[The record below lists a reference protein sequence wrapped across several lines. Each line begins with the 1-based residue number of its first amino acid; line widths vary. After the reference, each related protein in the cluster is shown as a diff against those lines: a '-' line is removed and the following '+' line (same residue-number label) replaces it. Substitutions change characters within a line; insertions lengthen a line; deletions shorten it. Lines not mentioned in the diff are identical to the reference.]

1 MLPLRRSTAGAEGV
15 EIRYLNLGLMRYV
28 VWVATAFLLAG
39 CSGAGTSATGGS
51 AATPPGEI
59 HACPMVA
66 YVAKLLAPLPGA
78 TNVPTTIG
86 NIEVGNSLGTSPIV
100 VTLTATGG
108 TAIVQS
114 DIPVPSADQQGVNL
128 AIPVLASKTTYTV
141 SLADTGVCHALVT
154 APIGMFTTQ

>member
-15 EIRYLNLGLMRYV
+15 EIRYLNLGLMRYG
-28 VWVATAFLLAG
+28 VWVATVFLLAG
-39 CSGAGTSATGGS
+39 CAGAGTSATGGS
-51 AATPPGEI
+51 NGPPGEI
-59 HACPMVA
+59 HPCPTIA
-66 YVAKLLAPLPGA
+66 HAAKLLAPLPGA
-78 TNVPTTIG
+78 TSVPTTIG

-114 DIPVPSADQQGVNL
+114 DIPVPSADQQGANL